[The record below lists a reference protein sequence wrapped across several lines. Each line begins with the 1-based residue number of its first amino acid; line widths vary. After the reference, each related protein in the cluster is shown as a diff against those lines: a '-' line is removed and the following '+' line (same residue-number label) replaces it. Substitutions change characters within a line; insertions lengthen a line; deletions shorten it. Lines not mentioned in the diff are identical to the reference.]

1 MSTKSKKP
9 AKKPAK
15 KCCEKSEVDPVLL
28 TCAVA
33 DLIEAVEDIEETLEA
48 LGDVVDALNNRITK
62 VEGEVVTALVEA
74 KNAAGIAHE
83 AYRDANQPKA
93 PAWALQPVTCMA
105 TDASRWYWD
114 AGKATSSKV

>member
-15 KCCEKSEVDPVLL
+15 KCCEKPEVDPVLL

-33 DLIEAVEDIEETLEA
+33 DLIEAVEDINESLE
-48 LGDVVDALNNRITK
+48 LMGDLLAKLNNRIVK
-62 VEGEVVTALVEA
+62 VEGEVVLAMGEA
-74 KNAAGIAHE
+74 KKASGIADE
-83 AYRDANQPKA
+83 AYRDANRPKA
-93 PAWALQPVTCMA
+93 PAWDLGPVTCTA

-114 AGKATSSKV
+114 PQHKTWGKA